1 MKPCTT
7 HHYAC
12 DCREAR
18 SAELREAAQAVVDD
32 AWGNGSGA
40 YVISPIIFDALAAAL
55 EADDEWAH
63 SKRIQGLVA
72 ENKALREN
80 AEEDADTII
89 KLTKKYVALRKEAQ
103 AIVGFVDGPAETL
116 RPDVF
121 HLWLPFI
128 NRLRKAAL
136 LEEK

>member
-1 MKPCTT
+1 MSDRESYLKRR
-7 HHYAC
+7 
-12 DCREAR
+12 DQLLMQDERIEELEAR
-18 SAELREAAQAVVDD
+18 ELGFIQSLREM
-32 AWGNGSGA
+32 
-40 YVISPIIFDALAAAL
+40 
-55 EADDEWAH
+55 E
-63 SKRIQGLVA
+63 A